1 MYSKKP
7 VYYNNINIG
16 RGIHNDD
23 GITMTGMNATQIA
36 ATKKKHYAKGLSI
49 DDRITK
55 FNEQLKNEYVYRIPL
70 RYFPDLGKINFP
82 TKINYRIKLHFETEM
97 KKSFEYRKV
106 LASGAA
112 ILMPYAK
119 IIFTKAPFIQYE
131 QILLGKNFRQYLET
145 IMVSK
150 KNSENGRTK
159 NTNTKNIRNK
169 CRLGFF
175 EY

>member
-1 MYSKKP
+1 
-7 VYYNNINIG
+7 
-16 RGIHNDD
+16 
-23 GITMTGMNATQIA
+23 MTGMNATQIA
-36 ATKKKHYAKGLSI
+36 ATKKKNYAKGLSI
-49 DDRITK
+49 DDRIPK
-55 FNEQLKNEYVYRIPL
+55 FNEQLKNEHVYRIPL

-112 ILMPYAK
+112 VLIPYAK

-150 KNSENGRTK
+150 KTLRMGAQKIPIQKTYEINVG
-159 NTNTKNIRNK
+159 
-169 CRLGFF
+169 
-175 EY
+175 